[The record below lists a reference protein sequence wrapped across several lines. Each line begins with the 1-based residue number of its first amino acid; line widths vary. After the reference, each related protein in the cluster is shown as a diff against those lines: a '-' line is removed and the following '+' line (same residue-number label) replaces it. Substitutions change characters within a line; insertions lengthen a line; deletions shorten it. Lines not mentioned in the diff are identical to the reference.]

1 MFSPPKAALYA
12 IVAICISSLSGA
24 VIAASES
31 SFDCRQLADDTKLAS
46 PLDWL
51 ERSMMASQCYVF
63 RAQAIRISPGG
74 VRTLALAHEIHDGV
88 IREVTHYLDGP
99 AVIYERYGRL
109 GRNGILMRRSANDS
123 PATALQKID
132 HHYRLTLGDEERVAG
147 RPSMRL
153 DIEPRDKLRYG
164 HRLWLDLATGL
175 PLKQNLVDVE
185 GQVLETFQMTEL
197 IEPTLYSQ
205 LVPLEPLP
213 DISSGPWQPSWL
225 PAGYV
230 SIPLPPA
237 AGFSGK
243 TMSHR
248 LYSDGLSSFS
258 LFVQPIENKH
268 EALMPGIHRLGI
280 SYAAVRHLRL
290 DDERIL
296 QVVVLGELPPK
307 VLYRIASRMEFHGSA
322 ERAQQ
327 ELAP

>member
-1 MFSPPKAALYA
+1 M
-12 IVAICISSLSGA
+12 SSA
-24 VIAASES
+24 VIAASEN

-88 IREVTHYLDGP
+88 IREVTRYLDGP

-109 GRNGILMRRSANDS
+109 GRNGILMRRSANGS
-123 PATALQKID
+123 PGAALQKID

-185 GQVLETFQMTEL
+185 GQILETFQMTEL

-205 LVPLEPLP
+205 SVTLEPLP
-213 DISSGPWQPSWL
+213 SVSTGPWQPSWL
-225 PAGYV
+225 PRGYV
-230 SIPLPPA
+230 SIALPPTL
-237 AGFSGK
+237 GFSSK

-258 LFVQPIENKH
+258 LFVQPIKNKK
-268 EALMPGIHRLGI
+268 EALLPGIHRLGI
-280 SYAAVRHLRL
+280 SYAAVRHLRF
-290 DDERIL
+290 DEEHIL

-307 VLYRIASRMEFHGSA
+307 VLYRIASRMEFLGDA
-322 ERAQQ
+322 DQGQQ
-327 ELAP
+327 EPAP